1 MSGFD
6 QNRIYSVQV
15 LAGEQHPDAP
25 SEIERLFFEFLSG
38 YRVGGE
44 FVYRYVAELAPLCPC
59 CGSISDIDGSPRL
72 QQVQ

>member
-15 LAGEQHPDAP
+15 LAGEQLPDAP
-25 SEIERLFFEFLSG
+25 SEVEKLFFDFLSG

-44 FVYRYVAELAPLCPC
+44 FVYRYVQLAMATLW
-59 CGSISDIDGSPRL
+59 
-72 QQVQ
+72 

>member
-25 SEIERLFFEFLSG
+25 SEVEKLFFDFLSG

-44 FVYRYVAELAPLCPC
+44 FVYRYVQLAMATLW
-59 CGSISDIDGSPRL
+59 
-72 QQVQ
+72 